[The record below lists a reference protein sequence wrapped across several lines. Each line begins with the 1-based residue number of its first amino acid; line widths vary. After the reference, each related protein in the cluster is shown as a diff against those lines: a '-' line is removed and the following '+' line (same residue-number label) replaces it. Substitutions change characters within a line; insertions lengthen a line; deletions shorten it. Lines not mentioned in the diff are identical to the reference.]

1 MPPGILYLIPASL
14 GADGIGLPERARQLA
29 DKLDTFIV
37 ENPKSARQ
45 YLAQLKLR
53 TPVQQLNLITLDEH
67 TLPESLKRLLK
78 PLLAGKSVGL
88 MPEAGC
94 PAVAD
99 PGAELVRLA
108 HQHNIRVVPLV
119 GPSAILLAL
128 MASGLNG
135 QRFVFHGY
143 LPVKEDERRRSIA
156 DLEKNSKVLDQ
167 TQIFI
172 EAPYRNQKLL
182 QSLIETC
189 RDTTWLCLATDITL
203 PGESIGTRCIKE
215 WRMQLPEIN
224 KRPTV
229 FLLYCKGTPD

>member
-14 GADGIGLPERARQLA
+14 GADGISLPEQARQLA
-29 DKLDTFIV
+29 GKLDTFIV

-45 YLAQLKLR
+45 YLAQLELR
-53 TPVQQLNLITLDEH
+53 TPLQQLNLLTLDEH
-67 TLPESLKRLLK
+67 TPSESLKGLLK
-78 PLLAGKSVGL
+78 PLLAGKNVGL
-88 MPEAGC
+88 LSEAGC

-99 PGAELVRLA
+99 PGADLVRLA
-108 HQHNIRVVPLV
+108 HLHNIRVVPLV

-156 DLEKNSKVLDQ
+156 DLEKNSKALDQ

-189 RDTTWLCLATDITL
+189 RDTTWLGLATDITL
-203 PGESIGTRCIKE
+203 PGESIVTRRIRE
-215 WRMQLPEIN
+215 WRTQLPEIN

-229 FLLYCKGTPD
+229 FLLYCGD

>member
-14 GADGIGLPERARQLA
+14 GADGISLPEQARQFA
-29 DKLDTFIV
+29 GKLDTFIV

-45 YLAQLKLR
+45 YLAQLELR
-53 TPVQQLNLITLDEH
+53 TPLQQLNLLTLDEH
-67 TLPESLKRLLK
+67 TPSESLKGLLK
-78 PLLAGKSVGL
+78 PLLAGKNVGL
-88 MPEAGC
+88 LSEAGC

-99 PGAELVRLA
+99 PGADLVRLA
-108 HQHNIRVVPLV
+108 HLHNIRVVPLV

-156 DLEKNSKVLDQ
+156 DLEKNSKALDQ

-189 RDTTWLCLATDITL
+189 RDTTWLGLATDITL
-203 PGESIGTRCIKE
+203 PGESIVTRRIRE
-215 WRMQLPEIN
+215 WRTQLPEIN

-229 FLLYCKGTPD
+229 FLLYCGD

>member
-14 GADGIGLPERARQLA
+14 GADGISLPEQARQLA
-29 DKLDTFIV
+29 GKLDTFLV

-53 TPVQQLNLITLDEH
+53 TPLQQLNLLTLDEH
-67 TLPESLKRLLK
+67 TPPESLKGLLK
-78 PLLAGKSVGL
+78 PLLAGKNVGL
-88 MPEAGC
+88 LSEAGC

-99 PGAELVRLA
+99 PGADLVKLA
-108 HQHNIRVVPLV
+108 HLHNIRVVPLV

-143 LPVKEDERRRSIA
+143 LPVKEDERRRSIT
-156 DLEKNSKVLDQ
+156 DLEKNSKALDQ

-189 RDTTWLCLATDITL
+189 RDTTWLSLATDITL
-203 PGESIGTRCIKE
+203 PCESIVTRRIRE

-229 FLLYCKGTPD
+229 FLLYCGD